1 MLVSNEKGRTETKS
15 SVNNTLEEMMGPQ
28 CDSVEDTKLQLLLGL
43 NSSNSNSLDIRGY
56 SSEANV
62 EDTSTADYN
71 SNVKDAEKKRHDF
84 SGKNIGIE
92 GK

>member
-1 MLVSNEKGRTETKS
+1 
-15 SVNNTLEEMMGPQ
+15 MMGPQ
-28 CDSVEDTKLQLLLGL
+28 IDSVEDTKLQLLLGL
-43 NSSNSNSLDIRGY
+43 NSSNSNNLDIRGY
-56 SSEANV
+56 SREANV

-71 SNVKDAEKKRHDF
+71 SNRKDAEKKRDDS